1 MAFEEETTTTED
13 QPAARLKN
21 RMDESEIRRTVTL
34 LEDNVL
40 QYREQYYGMT
50 SDYTYNGI
58 YMREGSKE
66 LEQRSE
72 YQYLDVVTVSTVE
85 ELVEAIQDRT
95 KVILKGGE
103 YNFSSLDDTEIQN
116 PKLDAIS
123 YYDEPAEY
131 TIKDL
136 HNFCIEAANGEKVV
150 VSTASPYGKV
160 LAFEGCDNITV
171 RGLTCGHE
179 VEPGYCTGSVI
190 YLSETNNVMI
200 DDCHLYGSGT
210 YGVEAHNSRALHVE
224 GTELFDCTYGLL
236 ELDNVNVARFQECT
250 FRDSKEYNMFS
261 FQDCYNILLQDCL
274 ISGNHSDA
282 GYFPFISAPNSYKV
296 LFKNCEFRENTYSD
310 FLAETDSLSMER
322 IVFENCLMDDGE
334 IVNTVDEH

>member
-1 MAFEEETTTTED
+1 MKNIHIRKQTGILLCMLFALALSACTSKNITEPAEPAKQTFGAAPIQKSEEAEAVMESQSEEIAEENRFCGQWILAGYEYGERENAGDTPIRTPYYLAGDEGEESKIHIYSEGDQLYADYYHCQNEGTTTINGMAFEEEITTTED

-136 HNFCIEAANGEKVV
+136 HNFCMEAANGEKVV
-150 VSTASPYGKV
+150 VSTASPY
-160 LAFEGCDNITV
+160 
-171 RGLTCGHE
+171 
-179 VEPGYCTGSVI
+179 
-190 YLSETNNVMI
+190 
-200 DDCHLYGSGT
+200 
-210 YGVEAHNSRALHVE
+210 
-224 GTELFDCTYGLL
+224 
-236 ELDNVNVARFQECT
+236 
-250 FRDSKEYNMFS
+250 
-261 FQDCYNILLQDCL
+261 
-274 ISGNHSDA
+274 
-282 GYFPFISAPNSYKV
+282 
-296 LFKNCEFRENTYSD
+296 
-310 FLAETDSLSMER
+310 
-322 IVFENCLMDDGE
+322 
-334 IVNTVDEH
+334 